1 VGDALAMDAAHAIAS
16 GMCGMRAA
24 GDLVARMQLTRGMR
38 LAQAKKHVAERLKV
52 SVTDLVDPLV
62 MGDVR
67 RELGLGNLVYGEC
80 CRPMEPQVMEA
91 KCRIAEVLGVPIAS
105 VAGFTRRAGL
115 VAEAATATASAT
127 TAAASATARAQRTEV
142 AR

>member
-1 VGDALAMDAAHAIAS
+1 MGDALAMDAAHAIAS

-38 LAQAKKHVAERLKV
+38 LPQAKEHVADKLQV
-52 SVTDLVDPLV
+52 SVADLVDPLV

-80 CRPMEPQVMEA
+80 CRPTEPQVLEA
-91 KCRIAEVLGVPIAS
+91 KCRIAEVLGVPIAG
-105 VAGFTRRAGL
+105 VAGFVRRAGL
-115 VAEAATATASAT
+115 AAEVAPASAALAGQAEAAG
-127 TAAASATARAQRTEV
+127 
-142 AR
+142 

>member
-38 LAQAKKHVAERLKV
+38 LAQAKEHVAERLKV
-52 SVTDLVDPLV
+52 SVADLVDPLA

-67 RELGLGNLVYGEC
+67 RELGLGNLAYGEC
-80 CRPMEPQVMEA
+80 CRPLEPQVMEA
-91 KCRIAEVLGVPIAS
+91 KCRIAEVLDVPIAS
-105 VAGFTRRAGL
+105 VSGFARRAGF
-115 VAEAATATASAT
+115 APRESGAPTGAATGPA
-127 TAAASATARAQRTEV
+127 TEV
-142 AR
+142 TA